1 MTVEIIRFVQKG
13 LLRVH
18 RRFILMHLFYAERL
32 IAGESEKGEKDKKVY
47 PAATEWMCRN
57 VGARRRLEMDG
68 FKRF

>member
-1 MTVEIIRFVQKG
+1 
-13 LLRVH
+13 
-18 RRFILMHLFYAERL
+18 MHLFYAERL
-32 IAGESEKGEKDKKVY
+32 IAGESEKGEKDKKVH